1 MIKQLA
7 FALSLAIIPLVIYAG
22 DVAVVDVHVSKA
34 DATHY
39 DFDVTLKH
47 ADSGWDHYAD
57 KWEVRGPDGK
67 VYGTRVLLHP
77 HEDEQPFTRS
87 LEKVAIPA
95 AVKEVTIRAHAK
107 PHGYGGITKTV
118 KLP

>member
-1 MIKQLA
+1 MKKI
-7 FALSLAIIPLVIYAG
+7 ALLLPLLIAAPPVYAG
-22 DVAVVDVHVSKA
+22 DVDVVEVHVSKA

-57 KWEVRGPDGK
+57 KWDVQGPDGK
-67 VYGTRVLLHP
+67 IYGSRVLVHP

-87 LEKVAIPA
+87 LENVAIPTS
-95 AVKEVTIRAHAK
+95 VKEVTIRAHAK
-107 PHGYGGITKTV
+107 PHGYGGVTKTV